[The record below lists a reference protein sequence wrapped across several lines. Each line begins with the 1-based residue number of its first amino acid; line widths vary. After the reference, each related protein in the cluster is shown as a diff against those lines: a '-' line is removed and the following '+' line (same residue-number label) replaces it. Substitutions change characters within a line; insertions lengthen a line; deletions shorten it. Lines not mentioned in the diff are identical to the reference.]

1 MDKKIN
7 VNEQLKLLLAR
18 QDILAYIVMA
28 LIILFVS
35 TKFYSFQTQKV
46 ERAKEAQSEENK
58 KVDLLGGLVKIEQ
71 EAGPYQ
77 QFFSRREQVDI
88 INEISGIARQE
99 EVKVSSIQPL
109 EIAKEK
115 AFTREGFS
123 ISLEA
128 KYHSIGR
135 FVNRLERSGSFFR
148 IEKLSLAQ
156 QSRWSGKPDKQPEER
171 VITATMQLT
180 MLYVE

>member
-7 VNEQLKLLLAR
+7 INEQFKLLLAR

-28 LIILFVS
+28 LIVLFAS
-35 TKFYSFQTQKV
+35 TKFYSFQMQKV
-46 ERAKEAQSEENK
+46 ERAREEQTEENK

-77 QFFSRREQVDI
+77 QFFSGREQVDI

-99 EVKVSSIQPL
+99 EAKVSSIQPL
-109 EIAKEK
+109 EITKEK
-115 AFTREGFS
+115 AFTRASFS
-123 ISLEA
+123 ISFEA

-156 QSRWSGKPDKQPEER
+156 QSRRGAKPDKKSEDNL
-171 VITATMQLT
+171 ITANMQLT
-180 MLYVE
+180 MLYLE